1 MPQPAPRPAGFGLHV
16 LAAILTA
23 VTFVA
28 DLMLPLGVAS
38 GMPYAVLV
46 LLGLRAAGPGFTV
59 LAAAVGTNL
68 TVLGAVLTTEGDS
81 LWPSL
86 DRGVT
91 LVVIWTIAFVV
102 LQQKKTERALRQER
116 LESRG
121 YLDVAQVA
129 IVLLQRDGSV
139 GMINRRGSEIL
150 GWEASEIVGRNWFE
164 SFIPE
169 PDRQATREAFR
180 ALIAGHAEAVEY
192 FENAVRTRNGEERL
206 IAWRNAY
213 IRDAKGAICGTLS
226 SGEDITERRQAEEEL
241 TRSHKELAD
250 VKQALEQAAIV
261 ATTDAR
267 GIITYAND
275 KFCEISKYDRDEL
288 LGQDHRIVNSGFHP
302 KEFFADLW
310 GTIASGGIWRGEIR
324 NRAKD
329 GAYYWVDTTIV
340 PFVDGRGRPY
350 RYMAIRSDI
359 TGRKQA
365 ETELRRQEA
374 LAQLG
379 RMAAQVAHEVKNPL
393 AGISGALQ
401 IIRRRLPPESQDQP
415 VIDEILQ
422 RIDALNEWIQEL
434 LVFSR
439 PRSPRFVKIR
449 ALPLLRETIA
459 LLDND
464 PQFNEVESELEGA
477 DLVLPGDRELLK
489 SVFLNLVLNAAQAMN
504 GQGRIRVRLA
514 PRNGR
519 CRISVEDDG
528 PGIPREQRDRVFEP
542 FFTTKSKGS
551 GLGLAVAKQVVV
563 AHGGEIEI
571 ACPEDGGT
579 RVTVWLPMEVE
590 EEFDLAPGTPER

>member
-340 PFVDGRGRPY
+340 PFVDGRGQPY